1 MNSFLLSFIIP
12 CYNVEKFLQQCLDSI
27 YACDLPENQFEVLCI
42 NDCSPDN
49 VQEVLERNQR
59 HHDNLRII
67 VHKNNLGPGGARN
80 TGIREARGKYLW
92 FVDADD
98 FVTAKELKSLA
109 QRINEQELDV
119 LCFNYR
125 RVDLE
130 GRELSI
136 HRVFKETTTLDGYSF
151 VKSVFGKGIV
161 HHMGYV
167 VRFLYCTEHLRLR
180 QLSFPEHVLWED
192 TVYMPKALLAAERV
206 AAVSDVLYSY
216 RVNVNSITGTF
227 DSAYPAGSIFEFA
240 FCTGSELLRFS
251 EEVSDVELSSA
262 FRDTAI
268 KKYINGF
275 ALFLLRTG
283 KSERS
288 QFYQM
293 LKTRKEEWNPI
304 KPYLNWKSRVMLM
317 PVVGPMAT
325 DVLSIWYKKTHSR
338 KHV

>member
-27 YACDLPENQFEVLCI
+27 YACDLSEDQYEVLCI
-42 NDCSPDN
+42 NDCSLDN
-49 VQEVLERNQR
+49 VQEILEQNQR

-67 VHKNNLGPGGARN
+67 VYEKKLGPGGARN

-92 FVDADD
+92 FVDSDD
-98 FVTAKELKSLA
+98 FVTAKELKTLT
-109 QRINEQELDV
+109 QKTIEQGLDV

-125 RVDLE
+125 RVDVE

-136 HRVFKETTTLDGYSF
+136 HRVFKDTPALDGYSF

-161 HHMGYV
+161 YHMGYV
-167 VRFLYCTEHLRLR
+167 VRFLYRTEYLRSHR
-180 QLSFPEHVLWED
+180 FFFPEHVLWED
-192 TVYMPKALLAAERV
+192 TVYMPKAILAAERV

-216 RVNVNSITGTF
+216 RVNANSVSGTF
-227 DSAYPAGSIFEFA
+227 GSAYPASSIFEFA
-240 FCTGSELLRFS
+240 FCAGGDLLRFS
-251 EEVSDVELSSA
+251 DEVSDEVLSLA

-275 ALFLLRTG
+275 AIFLLRTG

-288 QFYQM
+288 RFYQM
-293 LKTRKEEWNPI
+293 LKTRKEEIIPL
-304 KPYLNWKSRVMLM
+304 KPYMNWKSRAMLM
-317 PVVGPMAT
+317 PVVGPVAT
-325 DVLSIWYKKTHSR
+325 DILSLWYKKTHPR